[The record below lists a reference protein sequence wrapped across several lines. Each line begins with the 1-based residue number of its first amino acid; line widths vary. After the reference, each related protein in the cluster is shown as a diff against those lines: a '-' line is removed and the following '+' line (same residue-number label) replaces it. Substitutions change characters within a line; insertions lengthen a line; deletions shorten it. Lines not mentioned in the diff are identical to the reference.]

1 MLKLAW
7 RNLWRNYTRTF
18 IIGSAI
24 AFSYAM
30 MLISLGIN
38 ADSHGKL
45 RDAAEIAAG
54 GNVLIHGD
62 GFWESQA
69 SDIVIEHPT
78 DLMQK
83 ASTVPGVAELVPR
96 ILINGLV
103 SSSRGNEPV
112 HVRGIVPDKERLL
125 KDISTELITG
135 EFLGDTYQSPII
147 LSQRMVEKLQ
157 IELGDKVVLTAST
170 PGGEVTRALFHLGGI
185 VSSGMAGEAD
195 SIAYTTLAA
204 AGEAVQMQN
213 RLSQIGVLATATIT
227 PETLANNLKRALI
240 TEQPTQPTDA
250 NQLEILTWE
259 QAIPEMKGLL
269 EFDQAFGYIYLF
281 VVFIIVLLAI
291 ANTFLMAVMERV
303 REYGLLNA
311 IGLTPARIGQL
322 VVWEAALLG
331 VIAIIIGFAIGLIL
345 HLIIAHFG
353 INLANF
359 GAGDIEMAGVGL
371 SDMIIRSRFE
381 ADRWLIGG
389 ACVFAIV
396 MISALYPALRA
407 MRLAPA
413 QAMRFYE

>member
-30 MLISLGIN
+30 MLVSLGIN
-38 ADSHGKL
+38 SDSHGKL
-45 RDAAEIAAG
+45 RDAAEVAAG
-54 GNVLIHGD
+54 GNVLIHSE

-69 SDIVIEHPT
+69 SDLVLQNPT
-78 DLMQK
+78 ELIDQ
-83 ASTVPGVAELVPR
+83 ARAIPGVAELIPR

-103 SSSRGNEPV
+103 SSSRGNEPA
-112 HVRGIVPDKERLL
+112 HIRGILPDKERLL
-125 KDISTELITG
+125 SDVSTNLIAG
-135 EFLGDTYQSPII
+135 EFLGDTYPSPIV
-147 LSQRMVEKLQ
+147 LSQNLVEQLK

-170 PGGEVTRALFHLGGI
+170 PDGEVTRALFHLDGI
-185 VSSGMAGEAD
+185 IKSGVAGEAG

-204 AGEAVQMQN
+204 ASAAVQMQD
-213 RLSQIGVLATATIT
+213 RISQIGVLAAPGFT
-227 PETLANNLKRALI
+227 PETLAKNLKQTL
-240 TEQPTQPTDA
+240 PTGTSDA
-250 NQLEILTWE
+250 LEILTWE

-281 VVFIIVLLAI
+281 VIFVIVLLAI

-311 IGLTPARIGQL
+311 IGLTPGRIGQL

-331 VIAIIIGFAIGLIL
+331 AMAIVVGFVVALIL
-345 HLIIAHFG
+345 HLIIAHVG
-353 INLANF
+353 IDLASL
-359 GAGDIEMAGVGL
+359 GADDVEMAGVGL
-371 SDMIIRSRFE
+371 SDMVIRSRFE
-381 ADRWLIGG
+381 ADRWFFGG
-389 ACVFAIV
+389 ACVFVIV